1 MRAAAHGVIN
11 VVVMCLV
18 VTAILQ
24 MMISAIMITILLH
37 KEYFVKKQVGSAAV
51 KKDAAQLVSKMQ

>member
-1 MRAAAHGVIN
+1 MRAAAHSVIN

-24 MMISAIMITILLH
+24 MMISAIMITILLL
-37 KEYFVKKQVGSAAV
+37 KEYFVKKQVGSVAV